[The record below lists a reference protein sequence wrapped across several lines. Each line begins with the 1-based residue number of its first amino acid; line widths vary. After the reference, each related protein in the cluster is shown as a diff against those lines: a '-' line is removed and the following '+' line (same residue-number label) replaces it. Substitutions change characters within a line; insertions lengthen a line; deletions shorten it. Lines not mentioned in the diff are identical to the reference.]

1 MANLLK
7 FDNLEEKDVTKLG
20 EEMVKKMAYKAVS
33 NLNSKRG
40 FSASEKA
47 NRTRLDTK
55 NFMDKFLKT
64 CKHIEDAY
72 LCLKQHHPG
81 AIAMCK
87 AGFEDY
93 IDQKKINYVSD
104 KLEETHNLLKEAEKR
119 EKKAQSDLNRTQE
132 AVKEMM
138 KAQENEKLAR
148 EEKNE
153 LLAQKERHL
162 KRIPKRKIHKGEPE
176 EPKSDNRRSKRR
188 CRDTKN

>member
-1 MANLLK
+1 
-7 FDNLEEKDVTKLG
+7 
-20 EEMVKKMAYKAVS
+20 MVKKMAYKAVS
-33 NLNSKRG
+33 KLNSKRG

-64 CKHIEDAY
+64 CKNIEDAY

-104 KLEETHNLLKEAEKR
+104 KLEKTINQLKEAEKR
-119 EKKAQSDLNRTQE
+119 ENKAISDLNRTQE
-132 AVKEMM
+132 AVMEMM
-138 KAQENEKLAR
+138 KAQEKAKSAR
-148 EEKNE
+148 EQRTKLIKE
-153 LLAQKERHL
+153 KERQG
-162 KRIPKRKIHKGEPE
+162 KIIPKRKAQIEEQE
-176 EPKSDNRRSKRR
+176 EPKTDNRRSKRR
-188 CRDTKN
+188 CRD